1 MTPAIRSIKLANG
14 VRLHY
19 AEQGDAGGMPVVML
33 HGITDSWRSFES
45 VMAHLPASL
54 RVFALSQRGHGE
66 SDRPGRYRTRDFAGD
81 AAAFI
86 EELGLGPALVVGHSM
101 GSVNAMRLAID
112 RPDLLRG
119 LVVAGAFAG
128 FSGNAALVDFHRTAI
143 EPLRDPIDPDFAAE
157 WQRST
162 LAQPVPPAFFDMV
175 VRECLQVPAAVW
187 RNAFAALFDDDF
199 AAELDRIA
207 MPTLV
212 VWGDRDAFC
221 PSDDQERIVRAIRGS
236 RLLTYEGAG
245 HALHWEQPARFANDL
260 ASFAKTLASRDPQSR
275 TAADAAKA

>member
-1 MTPAIRSIKLANG
+1 MPPALRSLRLANG

-19 AEQGDAGGMPVVML
+19 AEQGDRDGIPLVML

-45 VMAHLPASL
+45 VMAHLPKSL

-66 SDRPGRYRTRDFAGD
+66 SDRPGRYRTRDFAAD

-86 EELGLGPALVVGHSM
+86 EALGLGPALVVGHSM
-101 GSVNAMRLAID
+101 GSANAMRLAID

-119 LVVAGAFAG
+119 LVTAGAFAG
-128 FSGNAALVDFHRTAI
+128 FRDKAELVEFHRSAI

-157 WQRST
+157 WQQST

-175 VRECLQVPAAVW
+175 VRECLQAPAAVW
-187 RNAFAALFDDDF
+187 RDAFAALFDDDF
-199 AAELDRIA
+199 ATEMHRIA
-207 MPTLV
+207 APTLV
-212 VWGDRDAFC
+212 VWGDRDAMC
-221 PSDDQERIVRAIRGS
+221 PPGDQEQIVRAIKGS

-245 HALHWEQPARFANDL
+245 HALHWEQPARFAEDL
-260 ASFAKTLASRDPQSR
+260 AVFASTLEAPATHEETQQ
-275 TAADAAKA
+275 

>member
-1 MTPAIRSIKLANG
+1 MAPAQRFIHLAHG

-19 AEQGDAGGMPVVML
+19 AEQGDPGGLPIVML

-66 SDRPGRYRTRDFAGD
+66 SDRPGSYRTRDFAGD

-86 EELGLGPALVVGHSM
+86 EALGLGPALVVGHSM

-119 LVVAGAFAG
+119 LATAGTFAS
-128 FSGNAALVDFHRTAI
+128 FSDKAELIEFNRSAI
-143 EPLRDPIDPDFAAE
+143 APLRDPIDPGFAAE

-175 VRECLQVPAAVW
+175 VRECLQAPAVVW
-187 RNAFAALFDDDF
+187 RDAFAALFDDDF
-199 AAELDRIA
+199 SAEIDRIVV
-207 MPTLV
+207 PTLV
-212 VWGDRDAFC
+212 VWGDRDAMC
-221 PSDDQERIVRAIRGS
+221 PPGDQERVIRAIKGS
-236 RLLTYEGAG
+236 RLLTYAGAG
-245 HALHWEQPARFANDL
+245 HALHWEEPARFANDL
-260 ASFAKTLASRDPQSR
+260 ASFASTLASPTLSKETFQ
-275 TAADAAKA
+275 